1 MPPVTRCAPA
11 TALTGPHGR
20 GLLCSKLTGELAS
33 ALKTRSDCWDRCAR
47 SGLAFEY
54 PVIGPDLVRLA
65 LAAGEEGRAREVAAA
80 VTGVASR
87 NQVPWITGAA
97 LRCQGLA
104 ENDAEMLQ
112 AAVNACG
119 RGSRPLELALTCED
133 AGAAFARRGNI
144 DRAGPLFDQAI
155 TIHERLGAARDL
167 ARADAALRQLGV
179 RRGRRVT
186 HRRAQSGWQSLTPS
200 ERAVVDLVAE
210 GLSNPQIG
218 QRLYVSRRT
227 VQAHLAHV
235 FAKLHLTSRAQ
246 LAAEA
251 ARHQG

>member
-1 MPPVTRCAPA
+1 MAWQ
-11 TALTGPHGR
+11 
-20 GLLCSKLTGELAS
+20 AS
-33 ALKTRSDCWDRCAR
+33 ASWPML
-47 SGLAFEY
+47 
-54 PVIGPDLVRLA
+54 P
-65 LAAGEEGRAREVAAA
+65 
-80 VTGVASR
+80 
-87 NQVPWITGAA
+87 VPWITAAA

-104 ENDAEMLQ
+104 ADDTGILD
-112 AAVNACG
+112 AAVSACA

-133 AGAAFARRGNI
+133 AGAAFARRG
-144 DRAGPLFDQAI
+144 DVARAGQLLDQAV
-155 TIHERLGAARDL
+155 TVYERLDAARDL
-167 ARADAALRQLGV
+167 ARAGAALRQIGF

-186 HRRAQSGWQSLTPS
+186 HRRAHSGWASLTPS

-227 VQAHLAHV
+227 VQTHLTHV

-246 LAAEA
+246 HAAEA